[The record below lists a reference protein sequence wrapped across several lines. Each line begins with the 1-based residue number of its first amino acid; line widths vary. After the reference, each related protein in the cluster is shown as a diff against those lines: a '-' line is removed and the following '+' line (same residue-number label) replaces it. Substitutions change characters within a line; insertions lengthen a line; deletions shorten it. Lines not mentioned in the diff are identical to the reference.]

1 MSEYVNMRTADIIV
15 EALLDWN
22 VNVMFGLADNND
34 LTFLQGITIRVVYM
48 R

>member
-1 MSEYVNMRTADIIV
+1 MA

-34 LTFLQGITIRVVYM
+34 LHLPSVCNDQSSLHASDEDNNNTEQ
-48 R
+48 